1 MSAGTR
7 LPTTEI
13 TPRPPMARSGSVML
27 SSPES
32 TVRSVAASTCEAWS
46 IKPVASFNM
55 AMPGREASRMIVSG
69 SMLRPVRAGM
79 L

>member
-1 MSAGTR
+1 MSRGTR

-13 TPRPPMARSGSVML
+13 TPRPPTARSGSVML

-32 TVRSVAASTCEAWS
+32 TVRSVAARTCEAWS
-46 IKPVASFNM
+46 IEPVASLSM
-55 AMPGREASRMIVSG
+55 AMPGSSARRMIVSG
-69 SMLRPVRAGM
+69 SMLRPVRVGM